1 MLTSYL
7 RKDVKY
13 IKGIQQIKLAL
24 ESHLLS
30 LVTRIY
36 KVTTLDK
43 TCRKGFVFTR
53 F

>member
-1 MLTSYL
+1 MKLVLESYL
-7 RKDVKY
+7 
-13 IKGIQQIKLAL
+13 LF
-24 ESHLLS
+24 

-36 KVTTLDK
+36 KATTLDK